1 MAKETLIRERES
13 KTDIDYRLL
22 SKRKKERNF
31 YDLWE
36 EVKAELAKVTE
47 LNKKYEE
54 AYTELVTRYNRLRS
68 MLDNTIEYSLGM
80 KQ

>member
-1 MAKETLIRERES
+1 MEEKKVGVKEEACNCEA
-13 KTDIDYRLL
+13 
-22 SKRKKERNF
+22 
-31 YDLWE
+31 
-36 EVKAELAKVTE
+36 VKAELEQTKSELAKVTE

>member
-1 MAKETLIRERES
+1 MEE
-13 KTDIDYRLL
+13 
-22 SKRKKERNF
+22 KKVGVK
-31 YDLWE
+31 E
-36 EVKAELAKVTE
+36 EVCNCEAVKAELEQTKAELAKVTE